1 MLKFGRSSRL
11 SEIYTTKSK
20 KLARPEPEC
29 AFSSEWLG
37 SFLCFIKELLQ
48 KASRKHIKQSTHE
61 RDALLVFT
69 KRTLTVLNAVTI
81 TKSDK
86 K

>member
-1 MLKFGRSSRL
+1 M

-20 KLARPEPEC
+20 KLARPEAEC

-69 KRTLTVLNAVTI
+69 KRTYEKFSMQTLPS
-81 TKSDK
+81 KG
-86 K
+86 